1 VVSPAR
7 AFGEKLRAAREQ
19 RHLTLET
26 IAHST
31 KIGLPFLASL
41 ERGDCSRWPGGV
53 YSRAYVRSYSQAV
66 GLDVKAVT
74 EEFCDCFPTI
84 AWPEGP
90 PGSIESDHSDPSL
103 PATESR
109 RLSPL
114 DLTQYDLPDEPL
126 RLTLD
131 PMPSPRWGI
140 LKSRLAIR
148 LAECAAGVLVAA
160 AVSLVGVDFWMAL
173 SAASLTVQA
182 RHLP

>member
-1 VVSPAR
+1 VNPSH
-7 AFGEKLRAAREQ
+7 AFGEKLRLAREA
-19 RHLTLET
+19 RGLTLEA
-26 IAHST
+26 IAQST
-31 KIGLPFLASL
+31 KIGASLLSSL

-53 YSRAYVRSYSQAV
+53 YSRAYVRSFAQAV
-66 GLDVKAVT
+66 GLDPKAISD
-74 EEFCDCFPTI
+74 EFCDCFPTV

-90 PGSIESDHSDPSL
+90 PGRAQNPS
-103 PATESR
+103 
-109 RLSPL
+109 L

-131 PMPSPRWGI
+131 PMPSPRWGV
-140 LKSRLAIR
+140 LKSRLTVR

-160 AVSLVGVDFWMAL
+160 VVSLFGVDFWMAL